1 MVAINETDLEWYDSK
16 HDTDYEENYTVT
28 SIEFNIGDAIVHT
41 IFGSGVVVGI
51 KGNFLDIAF
60 KSPYG
65 VKTLVKNHKSIKR
78 LKH

>member
-1 MVAINETDLEWYDSK
+1 MVAINDTDLEWYDSK
-16 HDTDYEENYTVT
+16 QNADYEDNYTNV
-28 SIEFNIGDAIVHT
+28 SVEFNIGDAIVHT
-41 IFGSGVVVGI
+41 AFGSGVIVGI